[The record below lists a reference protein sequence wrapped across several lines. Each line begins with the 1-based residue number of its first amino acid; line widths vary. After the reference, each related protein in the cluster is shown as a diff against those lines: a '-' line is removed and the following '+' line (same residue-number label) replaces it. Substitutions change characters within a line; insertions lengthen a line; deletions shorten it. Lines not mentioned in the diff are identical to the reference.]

1 MVQLA
6 GELVNAADII
16 DTKIVFKPATES
28 ITSNATLQNDDDLFV
43 ALAAGTIY
51 RVEAFVAY
59 TSTVVGLVAAWT
71 YSGTLN
77 NSTRQCNGP
86 NTTDTNVASTS
97 PAFQNRAIGTAHT
110 YGPVTGSGF
119 FREDLYLD
127 VQTAGTL
134 QLQWRQNA
142 SNAAATQVLTGARL
156 YITQMTF

>member
-6 GELVNAADII
+6 GELINAADII
-16 DTKIVFKPATES
+16 DTKIVFKAATES
-28 ITSNATLQNDDDLFV
+28 ITNNATLQNDDDLF
-43 ALAAGTIY
+43 ATLASGIIY

-59 TSTVVGLVAAWT
+59 TSTVRPIVAAWT

-86 NTTDTNVASTS
+86 NTTDTNIASTS
-97 PAFQNRAIGTAHT
+97 PAFQNRAITTPHT
-110 YGPVTGSGF
+110 YGPLTASGF

-127 VQTAGTL
+127 VATGGTI
-134 QLQWRQNA
+134 QLQWRQGTA
-142 SNAAATQVLTGARL
+142 DAAATQVLTGSRL